1 LKEIFYIE
9 RIIIKEVK
17 GSEVVKFKYVG
28 FSLLTMIFLTGC
40 MSMQTPDGSGS
51 VPRLKTNGAV
61 IYVNTQN
68 SLQTIFYLN
77 LSNWQ
82 ETVLYQYSSN
92 ATESNP
98 IWYCGQPSKIILADK
113 IEDNYDIIIY
123 DLLTQEKVTE
133 SVYNSSKTDRHPSLD
148 RMGRKMVFQSA
159 QKENKTRVYLYVM
172 GSNQPLQLMDT
183 EEQRGR
189 NPVISPDGTKI
200 AYIVDGDQ
208 DRLYVRDLSGGSG
221 PDSVLVPNEYDV
233 DNPCWAPDSRT
244 LAVDL
249 KNSAGKRYIYS
260 VKPFEAVPEWQQ
272 ISFDWGKGDHR
283 HPIWSEDG
291 SIIFFTGKTSSSR
304 ELCAVYFDEAK
315 QKGSQAQWYLV
326 SDGKKNVDEPCWAG
340 GMELPS
346 QL

>member
-1 LKEIFYIE
+1 
-9 RIIIKEVK
+9 
-17 GSEVVKFKYVG
+17 VKFKFVN
-28 FSLLTMIFLTGC
+28 FLVLITVVLLTGC
-40 MSMQTPDGSGS
+40 MNIPSQDDSGS
-51 VPRLKTNGAV
+51 APRLQTDGAV

-68 SLQTIFYLN
+68 NRQTLFHLN
-77 LSNWQ
+77 LSTWE
-82 ETVLYQYSSN
+82 ETALYQYSSN
-92 ATESNP
+92 VIEANP

-133 SVYNSSKTDRHPSLD
+133 SVFNSSKTDRHPSLD

-159 QKENKTRVYLYVM
+159 QKGNKTRVYLYVM
-172 GSNQPLQLMDT
+172 GSTQPLQLMDT

-200 AYIVDGDQ
+200 AYIVDGAK
-208 DRLYVRDLSGGSG
+208 DRLYVRDLTGGSG
-221 PDSVLVPNEYDV
+221 SVSEEVPSEFSV

-249 KNSAGKRYIYS
+249 KNSAGKRYIYT

-272 ISFDWGKGDHR
+272 ISYDWGKGDHR

-326 SDGKKNVDEPCWAG
+326 SDGKRNVDDPCWAG